1 MTTPVWLTI
10 ALPLAGAAIL
20 LLGGRRT
27 NGWGHLLG
35 CAASLGSFVVGAVLF
50 TDMLGRDAEHR
61 TIHEALFSWVP
72 VAGLQVDFGLHLDQL
87 SMCFVLLITGVG
99 SLIHIYSIGYMAED
113 PERRRFFAFLNLFLS
128 AMLLLVLADNYL
140 GLYVGW
146 EGVGLASYLLIG
158 FWAHKPSAATAAKKA
173 FVVNR
178 VGDIGLAIA
187 LMVMFAYI
195 GSISFEGVFAAAP
208 QVSEGV
214 LTAIGLLLLLAACG
228 KSAQVPLQSWLGDA
242 MEGPTPVSALIHAAT
257 MVTAGVYLIV
267 RSGPVFDLAP
277 NAQLGVVIVGAVTLL
292 FGAIV
297 GCAKDDIK
305 KALAASTM
313 SQIGY
318 MVLAAGLGPAGY
330 AFAIMHLLT
339 HGFFKAGLF
348 LGAGSVMHGMNDEV
362 DMRRYGGLRKAL
374 PITFATFGLGYLAI
388 IGVPPLAGF
397 FSKDGIIEAALGA
410 GGAKGI
416 ILGGATILGAGI
428 TAFYMTRVMLMTFF
442 GEKRWAPERAT
453 PHPHESPKVMTWP
466 MILLAIGSVVSG
478 GALAIGGTLE
488 HWLEPV
494 VGSHEIH
501 HVAPVWVVTT
511 VILTVVAVGILIAYR
526 MYGMRPVPEE
536 VPAGSALTVAAR
548 KDLYGDALN
557 EEVFMRPGQLGRRGA
572 GRDRRRGCGR
582 CDDRARRPGVAHIL
596 RIAAVADRLRPLL
609 RVVDAGRR
617 ASWSSARSWRCNCGD
632 LIPVVDGAV
641 GGADGRRGRG
651 DPAARVAAR
660 GVQVAGAGDLD
671 RGAGH
676 HGAARGELRSRR

>member
-1 MTTPVWLTI
+1 MTIPVWLLI
-10 ALPLAGAAIL
+10 ALPLAGAAL
-20 LLGGRRT
+20 LLLSGKRS
-27 NGWGHLLG
+27 NPWGHLLG
-35 CAASLGSFVVGAVLF
+35 CAASLASFAVGEVLF
-50 TDMLGRDAEHR
+50 AGMLGRPGEDRAV
-61 TIHEALFSWVP
+61 HEKLFSWVP
-72 VAGLQVDFGLHLDQL
+72 VGGLHVDFGLQLDQL

-99 SLIHIYSIGYMAED
+99 SLIHIYSIGYMADD
-113 PERRRFFAFLNLFLS
+113 PGRRRFFGYLNLFLA

-158 FWAHKPSAATAAKKA
+158 FWQHKPTAATAAKKA

-187 LMVMFAYI
+187 QMVMFAYI
-195 GSISFEGVFAAAP
+195 GSISFEGVFSAAP
-208 QVSEGV
+208 HLGQPT
-214 LTAIGLLLLLAACG
+214 LNAIGLLLLLAACG

-277 NAQLGVVIVGAVTLL
+277 GAQLGVVIVGAVTLL

-330 AFAIMHLLT
+330 AVAIMHLLT

-348 LGAGSVMHGMNDEV
+348 LGAGSVMHAMDDEV
-362 DMRRYGGLRKAL
+362 NMRHYGGLRTLL

-410 GGAKGI
+410 GGAKGL
-416 ILGGATILGAGI
+416 ILGTAAILGAGI

-442 GEKRWAPERAT
+442 GERRWKPDT
-453 PHPHESPKVMTWP
+453 HPHESPKVMTWP
-466 MILLAIGSVVSG
+466 MILLAVGSVASG
-478 GALAIGGTLE
+478 AVFAIGGTLQ

-494 VGSHEIH
+494 VGAHEERH
-501 HVAPVWVVTT
+501 AMPAWVTT
-511 VILTVVAVGILIAYR
+511 IIVLAVVAVGILIAYR
-526 MYGMRPVPEE
+526 MYAQKAVPDTAPEK
-536 VPAGSALTVAAR
+536 ASALTMAAR
-548 KDLYGDALN
+548 RDLYGDAIN
-557 EEVFMRPGQLGRRGA
+557 EELLMKPGQVLTKDLVWVDDKAIDGA
-572 GRDRRRGCGR
+572 GGGLATVVGKVSDG
-582 CDDRARRPGVAHIL
+582 L
-596 RIAAVADRLRPLL
+596 RLL
-609 RVVDAGRR
+609 QTGF
-617 ASWSSARSWRCNCGD
+617 ARSYA
-632 LIPVVDGAV
+632 LSML
-641 GGADGRRGRG
+641 
-651 DPAARVAAR
+651 
-660 GVQVAGAGDLD
+660 AGAALVI
-671 RGAGH
+671 AVILAVH
-676 HGAARGELRSRR
+676 LW

>member
-1 MTTPVWLTI
+1 MTTLVWLVV

-20 LLGGRRT
+20 LLAGRRT
-27 NGWGHLLG
+27 NSWGHLLG
-35 CAASLGSFVVGAVLF
+35 CLAALASFAAGVVLF
-50 TDMLGRDAEHR
+50 VDMLGRHAEDR
-61 TIHEALFSWVP
+61 IVHEALFSWVP
-72 VAGLQVDFGLHLDQL
+72 VAGLQVDFGLQLDAL

-113 PERRRFFAFLNLFLS
+113 PERRKFFAYLNLFLA

-178 VGDIGLAIA
+178 VGDMGLAIA
-187 LMVMFAYI
+187 MMVMFAYI
-195 GSISFEGVFAAAP
+195 GSISFAGVFSAAP
-208 QVSEGV
+208 RLGEGT

-267 RSGPVFDLAP
+267 RSGPVFNLAP
-277 NAQLGVVIVGAVTLL
+277 TAQLGVVIVGAVTLL

-348 LGAGSVMHGMNDEV
+348 LGAGSVMHAMNDEV
-362 DMRRYGGLRKAL
+362 NMRRYGGLRKAV

-397 FSKDGIIEAALGA
+397 FSKDGIIEAALGS
-410 GGAKGI
+410 GGIKGP
-416 ILGGATILGAGI
+416 ILGGAAILGAGI

-442 GEKRWAPERAT
+442 GEKRWADDV
-453 PHPHESPKVMTWP
+453 HPHEAPAVMTWP
-466 MILLAIGSVVSG
+466 MILLAVGSVASG
-478 GALAIGGTLE
+478 GFFAIGGTLQ

-494 VGSHEIH
+494 VGAHEAAH
-501 HVAPVWVVTT
+501 ATPVWVATT
-511 VILTVVAVGILIAYR
+511 VILVVVAAGIAVAYR
-526 MYGMRPVPEE
+526 MYGTRPVPEE
-536 VPAGSALTVAAR
+536 VPAGSGLTVAAR
-548 KDLYGDALN
+548 QDLYGDAFN
-557 EEVFMRPGQLGRRGA
+557 ERALMRPGQFLTEGLVEI
-572 GRDRRRGCGR
+572 
-582 CDDRARRPGVAHIL
+582 DD
-596 RIAAVADRLRPLL
+596 
-609 RVVDAGRR
+609 DA
-617 ASWSSARSWRCNCGD
+617 
-632 LIPVVDGAV
+632 VDGAANGLAALV
-641 GGADGRRGRG
+641 GRISDGFRQLQTGFARSYALSMLGGA
-651 DPAARVAAR
+651 ALVVAAILA
-660 GVQVAGAGDLD
+660 VNLW
-671 RGAGH
+671 
-676 HGAARGELRSRR
+676 S

>member
-1 MTTPVWLTI
+1 MTTLVWLTI
-10 ALPLAGAAIL
+10 ALPAAGAAIL
-20 LLGGRRT
+20 LLAGRRSD
-27 NGWGHLLG
+27 GWGHLLG
-35 CAASLGSFVVGAVLF
+35 CAAAIASFVVGAVLF
-50 TDMLGRDAEHR
+50 ADMLGRDAEHR
-61 TIHEALFSWVP
+61 ALQETLFSWVP
-72 VAGLQVDFGLHLDQL
+72 VAGLQVDFGLQLDQL

-99 SLIHIYSIGYMAED
+99 SLIHVYSVGYMAED
-113 PERRRFFAFLNLFLS
+113 PERRKFFAYLNLFLA
-128 AMLLLVLADNYL
+128 AMLLLVLADNFL

-178 VGDIGLAIA
+178 VGDMGLAIA

-208 QVSEGV
+208 QLGEGT
-214 LTAIGLLLLLAACG
+214 LTAIGLLLLLGACG

-267 RSGPVFDLAP
+267 RSGPIFDLAP
-277 NAQLGVVIVGAVTLL
+277 TAQLGVVIVGAVTLL

-348 LGAGSVMHGMNDEV
+348 LGAGSVMHAMNDEV
-362 DMRRYGGLRKAL
+362 DMRRYGALRAVL
-374 PITFATFGLGYLAI
+374 PITFATFGLSYLAI

-416 ILGGATILGAGI
+416 ILGGAAILGAGI

-442 GEKRWAPERAT
+442 GDRRWADDV
-453 PHPHESPKVMTWP
+453 HPHEAPAVMTWP
-466 MILLAIGSVVSG
+466 MILLAVGSVVSG
-478 GALAIGGTLE
+478 GALAIGGTFQ

-494 VGSHEIH
+494 VGAHEAH
-501 HVAPVWVVTT
+501 HVVPVWVVTT
-511 VILTVVAVGILIAYR
+511 VILAVVAAGIAIAYR
-526 MYGMRPVPEE
+526 MYATRPVPEE
-536 VPAGSALTVAAR
+536 VPAGSAWTVAAR
-548 KDLYGDALN
+548 NDLYGDAFN
-557 EEVFMRPGQLGRRGA
+557 ERVFMRPGQAVTA
-572 GRDRRRGCGR
+572 GLVEI
-582 CDDRARRPGVAHIL
+582 DDEA
-596 RIAAVADRLRPLL
+596 
-609 RVVDAGRR
+609 
-617 ASWSSARSWRCNCGD
+617 
-632 LIPVVDGAV
+632 VDGAATGLAALV
-641 GGADGRRGRG
+641 GRVSDGLRQLQTGFARSYALSMLAGA
-651 DPAARVAAR
+651 ALVVAAILA
-660 GVQVAGAGDLD
+660 VQLW
-671 RGAGH
+671 
-676 HGAARGELRSRR
+676 